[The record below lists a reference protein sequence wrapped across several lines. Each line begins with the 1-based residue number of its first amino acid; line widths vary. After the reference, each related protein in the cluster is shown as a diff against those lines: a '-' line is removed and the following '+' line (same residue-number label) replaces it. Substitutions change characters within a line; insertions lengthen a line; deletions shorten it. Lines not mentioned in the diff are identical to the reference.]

1 MILNRGA
8 DINDIF
14 FGHNIVCGRPS
25 RTERP
30 VPSSGGRGTPHAEPA
45 EISATIRCRTTGHRS
60 RPDRRAWRRRSG
72 HLCRPSV
79 RRSHAP
85 GRLKVTRSRPVT
97 LDAGRTAPHLFRRP
111 SRSGSVRARA
121 AAYII
126 YTPYLTRV
134 RSIEWR
140 SASNGSAV
148 DLLISLERAVSSYG
162 GPRISH
168 ESGWRWPT
176 PPLMYVWSWFS
187 RRYELWTTTRTAL
200 FFVQLL
206 ARACACVVFAHIMRI
221 FKCVRVTSAL

>member
-1 MILNRGA
+1 MYYVYET
-8 DINDIF
+8 NDFKPWLMTF
-14 FGHNIVCGRPS
+14 FLVIHNIVRGRPS

-30 VPSSGGRGTPHAEPA
+30 VSSSGGRGTPHAEPA

-60 RPDRRAWRRRSG
+60 RPDGRAWRRRSG

-97 LDAGRTAPHLFRRP
+97 LDAGHTVPHLFRRP

-121 AAYII
+121 AANII

-134 RSIEWR
+134 RLIEWR

-168 ESGWRWPT
+168 DSGWRLP
-176 PPLMYVWSWFS
+176 PPLMYVRSWFP
-187 RRYELWTTTRTAL
+187 RRYDLWTTTRTAL
-200 FFVQLL
+200 FFVQVL
-206 ARACACVVFAHIMRI
+206 AHAHALSSRI
-221 FKCVRVTSAL
+221 S